1 MSLDGRRDVDSVDPV
16 RSWFCSYDH
25 IVSSPIPNLILM
37 IGRYHWSSRSRG
49 QTPFAPTVS
58 NAPTMNI

>member
-1 MSLDGRRDVDSVDPV
+1 MSLVGRRDVDSVDPV
-16 RSWFCSYDH
+16 RSWFCSYRLKVKPD
-25 IVSSPIPNLILM
+25 PEFNPNA